1 MADLRCVFLAFCDF
15 CNRGS
20 TTCSGKTL
28 RKICTDCNIYAGNLT
43 ESKVDVRFRQHTGN
57 AKRDVDYDGFLDFID
72 GPFSDAYA
80 CAYKISKKAAI
91 EELKSKIAAGWP
103 QLNNTTE
110 ALCEAGLEKLTDVK
124 LFTGVHRARF
134 DPETGKGLGKDEK
147 EDNASCSGYVYG
159 YTNMATYD
167 LTHAYK
173 SPITKRC

>member
-1 MADLRCVFLAFCDF
+1 MGDLRCVFLAFCDF

-28 RKICTDCNIYAGNLT
+28 RKICTDCNIYTYNLN

-57 AKRDVDYDGFLDFID
+57 AKRDVDYDGFLEFID

-80 CAYKISKKAAI
+80 CAYKIGKRAAI
-91 EELKSKIAAGWP
+91 EELKAKIAAGWP

-110 ALCEAGLEKLTDVK
+110 VVCEAGLEKLTDVK

-134 DPETGKGLGKDEK
+134 DPETGKGLGKDER
-147 EDNASCSGYVYG
+147 EDNASCNGYVYG

-167 LTHAYK
+167 LTHAYD
-173 SPITKRC
+173 SPMAKRC